1 MTPKTLMP
9 PPPPRSSGAFAGS
22 GGTRGPSSGHARAVA
37 LAVLSLV
44 LALGGCRSKSGPR
57 PANWAQPVAS
67 ASIKNWYRVD
77 ADVFR
82 SEQPTRAAFEEMR
95 AKGIRTVINLRHD
108 LSDESLTSG
117 LGFGLV
123 EIPIRAWGFSEDEIV
138 KVLKAVQAAPKP
150 VLVHCQMGSDRT
162 GVVIAMY
169 RVVFQG
175 WTKKDALAELEDGG
189 FGFHRYYLN
198 IPAFVKSAD
207 VARVKAKLKTG

>member
-1 MTPKTLMP
+1 MTPRTLNARP
-9 PPPPRSSGAFAGS
+9 RPCPPRPPATSGGAWTCSSG
-22 GGTRGPSSGHARAVA
+22 RARAAAVA
-37 LAVLSLV
+37 LFIAVLV
-44 LALGGCRSKSGPR
+44 LAGCGSKPTPR

-95 AKGIRTVINLRHD
+95 AKGIRTIINLRHD

-123 EIPIRAWGFSEDEIV
+123 EIPIRAWGFSEDDIV
-138 KVLKAVQAAPKP
+138 KVLKAIQAAPKP

-169 RVVFQG
+169 RIVFQG
-175 WTKKDALAELEDGG
+175 WTKEDALAELEDGG

-198 IPAFVKSAD
+198 IPSFVKGAN
-207 VARVKAKLKTG
+207 VARIKAKLKTG